1 MSSDTPAVHL
11 DAAQLNEIYDFA
23 LSVGRNAGKI
33 LLDGVEKR
41 CGEES
46 GRWQGQEDKESAV
59 DIVTQTD
66 LGATKACA
74 IPLGPRET
82 DSLVDVEAFVK
93 SAINSRYP
101 SHA

>member
-1 MSSDTPAVHL
+1 MSRDTPTFHL
-11 DAAQLNEIYDFA
+11 DAGQLKEIYDFA
-23 LSVGRNAGKI
+23 LGLGRNAGKI

-66 LGATKACA
+66 LGV
-74 IPLGPRET
+74 LR
-82 DSLVDVEAFVK
+82 
-93 SAINSRYP
+93 RYP
-101 SHA
+101 LWAKRD